1 MRFRLPARALALV
14 LLVAFAA
21 PAARAQGVHVT
32 FSPPSQVVGAGS
44 GFDVDVIVPAT
55 GSGFN
60 GFRARVTFDPSALTF
75 VPASPSSLQQGAYM
89 TGACGNTF
97 HQFAATTDSL
107 DITDVL
113 LCNGVSLAGPGQ
125 LYRLHFTAGNVPNTS
140 TVLHFEQVDFYNAGV
155 RVTPVVADD
164 DTIHIDN
171 PVGVGDGPG
180 AAGVELRAA
189 PNPTAT
195 GTTFRL
201 VAPAAGAQ
209 SLLVEDVAGRVVR
222 HLDSGTFAAGT
233 RAVTWD
239 ARDDRGAAVRPG
251 VYLARYLTTV
261 GARLTR
267 VVIVR

>member
-1 MRFRLPARALALV
+1 MSFRLPTRALALT
-14 LLVAFAA
+14 LLVTLAA
-21 PAARAQGVHVT
+21 STARAQGVHVS
-32 FSPPSQVVGAGS
+32 FSPAPQVVGAGS
-44 GFDVDVIVPAT
+44 GFDVDMVVPGA

-60 GFRARVTFDPSALTF
+60 GFKALVLYDPAALTF
-75 VPASPSSLQQGAYM
+75 VPTSPTSQQQGAYM

-97 HQFAATTDSL
+97 HRFAATSDSL

-113 LCNGVSLAGPGQ
+113 LCNGVSLPGPGQ
-125 LYRLHFTAGNVPNTS
+125 LYRLHFTAGNVPNTF
-140 TVLHFEQVDFYNAGV
+140 TVIHFDQIEFYDAGV
-155 RVTPVVADD
+155 LVTPVTADD
-164 DTIHIDN
+164 DTIYIDN
-171 PVGVGDGPG
+171 PVGVVDGPG

-201 VAPAAGAQ
+201 AAPAAGEQ
-209 SLLVEDVAGRVVR
+209 SLLVEDVAGHVVR

-239 ARDDRGAAVRPG
+239 AKDDRGASVRPG
-251 VYLARYLTTV
+251 VYLARYRTPV
-261 GARLTR
+261 GARLAR